1 VIKREN
7 RVPAA
12 NFLSGVVE
20 GFYGRQWS
28 HVQRLQLFSQMADLG
43 LNTYFYAPKDDLKH
57 RSIWRDCYTDAEF
70 QLFQELSE
78 SCNRQQ
84 LNFLYGLSPGLDI
97 RFSDESE
104 RELIKARFEQMMKA
118 GVRHFALL
126 FDDLPGQ
133 MSDSDHRAFDSLA
146 SAQCEVANSVFAW
159 VLDRCNGCRFL
170 FCPTHYCDRMDR
182 ACLGGSGYL
191 EEVGRQLASEIDV
204 LWTGPEIVSPN
215 IPMGS
220 IDSLSRRICRP
231 PIIWDNLF
239 ANDYDIRRLHCGPYT
254 GRTLD
259 LRDAVRG
266 ILINPNNEFP
276 INEIPLRTFSQFLK
290 STNDWNPRE
299 AYLSAASEW
308 LAKFETVRQPLPLDD
323 LVLLADCFYLPHING
338 QVSEGLLALVDRLN
352 TIAADEWAD
361 GYEKFCELNSRI
373 QNSFD
378 RLTEL
383 CDRELFDAW
392 SRYAWQLKEE
402 MQRIAM
408 RLDHKKSGDKCSA
421 GNSIDHQLPEPLH
434 GEILAKLERMQPTD
448 VNS

>member
-7 RVPAA
+7 RVPEAI
-12 NFLSGVVE
+12 FLSGVVE

-28 HVQRLQLFSQMADLG
+28 HVQRLHLFGQMTELG

-57 RSIWRDCYTDAEF
+57 RSIWRECYTNAELA
-70 QLFQELSE
+70 LFLELSE

-84 LNFLYGLSPGLDI
+84 LNFIYGLSPGLDI
-97 RFSDESE
+97 RFSEESE
-104 RELIKARFEQMMKA
+104 RELIEKRFEQMMKA

-133 MSDSDHRAFDSLA
+133 MRDSDRRTFDSLA
-146 SAQCEVANSVFAW
+146 TAQCDVTNSVFAW
-159 VLDRCNGCRFL
+159 VRERSDDCRFL
-170 FCPTHYCDRMDR
+170 FCPTPYCDRMDR

-191 EEVGRQLASEIDV
+191 DEVGGQLAPEIDV
-204 LWTGPEIVSPN
+204 LWTGPEIVSPE

-220 IDSLSRRICRP
+220 IECLSRRIRRP

-239 ANDYDIRRLHCGPYT
+239 ANDYDIRRLHCGPYA
-254 GRTLD
+254 GRQLD
-259 LRDAVRG
+259 LRLSVRG

-308 LAKFETVRQPLPLDD
+308 LAKFETIRQPLSLDD

-338 QVSEGLLALVDRLN
+338 PVAEGLLALVDRLN
-352 TIAADEWAD
+352 TIAVDEWGGD
-361 GYEKFCELNSRI
+361 FEKFCCLNSRI

-383 CDRELFDAW
+383 RDRELFDAW
-392 SRYAWQLKEE
+392 SRCAWQLKEE

-408 RLDHKKSGDKCSA
+408 RLDQKKAGDKGSA
-421 GNSIDHQLPEPLH
+421 GDAIDHQLPEPLH
-434 GEILAKLERMQPTD
+434 GEILAKLERMQPTA
-448 VNS
+448 VNR